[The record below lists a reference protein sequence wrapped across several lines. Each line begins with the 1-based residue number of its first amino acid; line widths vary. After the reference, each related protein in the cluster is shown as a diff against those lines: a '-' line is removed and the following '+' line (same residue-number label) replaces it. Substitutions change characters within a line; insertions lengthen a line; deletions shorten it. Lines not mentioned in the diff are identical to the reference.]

1 MYQAS
6 AVKYSTTNKHDNST
20 QDNSGWVGSNFVTA
34 NRYLQEHKI

>member
-20 QDNSGWVGSNFVTA
+20 QDNSGWVGV
-34 NRYLQEHKI
+34 IM